1 MSNATRTT
9 KQTYEG
15 WKNYETWNC
24 AMRINNDYPLYIS
37 ASIFMKAYKGAKPYR
52 DWVRIAGLENA
63 TTKDGCK
70 WISDKLSYSELND
83 MMEGLNS

>member
-1 MSNATRTT
+1 
-9 KQTYEG
+9 
-15 WKNYETWNC
+15 
-24 AMRINNDYPLYIS
+24 
-37 ASIFMKAYKGAKPYR
+37 MKAYKGAKPYR